1 MLHGLT
7 GRRTY
12 GVLPF
17 QHGLGIDEED
27 GLRVSLRGAVRES
40 VVAPP
45 VGDDVLRVAVCA
57 VPLMSNFTDVD
68 ALAAEPGVVVR
79 FVDRAEE
86 LVDADLVV
94 VPGTRGTVR
103 ALRWLRERGLADALA
118 RRAAEGRP
126 VLGICGGFQVLGE
139 HIEDDVESRE
149 GSVAGLG
156 LLPVRVRFAREK
168 TLARPVGEAL
178 GEPVEGYE
186 IHHGV
191 AEVAGGE
198 AFLDGCRVGEMWG
211 THWHGSLESDGFR
224 RRFLAGWRGRP
235 APLRP
240 RARTSFAALREE
252 QLDLL
257 GDLIEEHADTDA
269 LLSLIEKGAPAGL
282 PFIAPGAPVTGGP
295 GTRPRPP
302 RPLPER
308 SFECHHAPRHQGGP
322 VSTPYPFTALVGQDD
337 LRLALLLN
345 AVSPAVGG
353 VLVRGEKG
361 TAKSTAV
368 RALSALL
375 PEVPVVAGCRFSLRP
390 GRRRPE
396 LPRRPA
402 RGGRR
407 AARPARMVELPVGA
421 SEDRLVGALDI
432 ERALAEGVKAFEPGL
447 LADAHR
453 GILYVDEVN
462 LLHDHLVDLLLD
474 AAAMGASYVERE
486 GVSVRH
492 AARFLL
498 VGTMNPEEGEL
509 RPQLLDRFGLTVEV
523 AASRETDQR
532 VEVVRRRLAHDDD
545 PEAFAGRWADEEA
558 ALRDRVVAAR
568 ALLPQ
573 VVLGDGALRQ
583 IAATCA
589 AFEVDG
595 MRADIVMARTAT
607 ALAAWAGRTDVRSE
621 DVRQAALLALPH
633 RRRRNPF
640 DAPGLDEDK
649 LDETL
654 DEAREDDAPEPP
666 GSPEPPEGDD
676 DPDGGPGGGGGQP
689 PADGGPD
696 SPGLPPQQ
704 SRDQAE
710 DRNQGEGAGQEDAPA
725 PQAPAAGGPGEQGA
739 VSAAEPFRTRMLSV
753 PGIGEGAAGRRSRA
767 RTEHGR
773 TTGSRRPRG
782 ALTKLHLAATVQAA
796 APHQRARG
804 RSGTGLVVRRDDLR
818 QATREGREGN
828 LVLFVVDASGSMA
841 ARQRMSA
848 VKGAVLS
855 LLLDAYQRRDKVG
868 LVTFRGSAAE
878 VALPPTSSVDAAAAR
893 LETLPTGGR
902 TPLAAGLLRAHDVL
916 RVERLRDAARRPLL
930 VVVTDGRATGG
941 VEPVAQAGRA
951 ARLFA
956 ADGVASVVVDCESGY
971 VRLGL
976 AGQLAGELGGT
987 AVTLDELRA
996 DSIAGLVKDVQGH
1009 GNHSRK
1015 AA

>member
-1 MLHGLT
+1 MT
-7 GRRTY
+7 T
-12 GVLPF
+12 PF
-17 QHGLGIDEED
+17 
-27 GLRVSLRGAVRES
+27 
-40 VVAPP
+40 
-45 VGDDVLRVAVCA
+45 
-57 VPLMSNFTDVD
+57 
-68 ALAAEPGVVVR
+68 
-79 FVDRAEE
+79 
-86 LVDADLVV
+86 
-94 VPGTRGTVR
+94 
-103 ALRWLRERGLADALA
+103 
-118 RRAAEGRP
+118 
-126 VLGICGGFQVLGE
+126 
-139 HIEDDVESRE
+139 
-149 GSVAGLG
+149 
-156 LLPVRVRFAREK
+156 
-168 TLARPVGEAL
+168 
-178 GEPVEGYE
+178 
-186 IHHGV
+186 
-191 AEVAGGE
+191 
-198 AFLDGCRVGEMWG
+198 
-211 THWHGSLESDGFR
+211 
-224 RRFLAGWRGRP
+224 
-235 APLRP
+235 
-240 RARTSFAALREE
+240 
-252 QLDLL
+252 
-257 GDLIEEHADTDA
+257 
-269 LLSLIEKGAPAGL
+269 
-282 PFIAPGAPVTGGP
+282 
-295 GTRPRPP
+295 
-302 RPLPER
+302 
-308 SFECHHAPRHQGGP
+308 
-322 VSTPYPFTALVGQDD
+322 PFTAVVGQDD

-375 PEVPVVAGCRFSLRP
+375 PQVPVVAGCRFSCDPAAADPSCPDGPHESGP
-390 GRRRPE
+390 GVS
-396 LPRRPA
+396 
-402 RGGRR
+402 
-407 AARPARMVELPVGA
+407 RPARMVELPVGA

-523 AASRETDQR
+523 AASREPDQR
-532 VEVVRRRLAHDDD
+532 VEIVRRRLAYDDD
-545 PEAFAGRWADEEA
+545 PADFAARWADEETA
-558 ALRDRVVAAR
+558 VRARIVAAR
-568 ALLPQ
+568 ELLPS
-573 VVLGDGALRQ
+573 VRLGDGALRQ

-607 ALAAWAGRTDVRSE
+607 ALAAWAGRTDVLAE

-654 DEAREDDAPEPP
+654 EEF
-666 GSPEPPEGDD
+666 SGDD
-676 DPDGGPGGGGGQP
+676 DSDPDDSGPGGGGGGQP
-689 PADGGPD
+689 APDAGPQGGDTGARPESGEGGGP
-696 SPGLPPQQ
+696 S
-704 SRDQAE
+704 
-710 DRNQGEGAGQEDAPA
+710 
-725 PQAPAAGGPGEQGA
+725 GGGEQSA
-739 VSAAEPFRTRMLSV
+739 VRAAEPFRTKVLSV

-773 TTGSRRPRG
+773 TTGARRPRG

-796 APHQRARG
+796 APYQRARG
-804 RSGTGLVVRRDDLR
+804 RSGPGLVVRRDDLR

-841 ARQRMSA
+841 ARQRMGA

-868 LVTFRGSAAE
+868 LVTFRGSAADL
-878 VALPPTSSVDAAAAR
+878 ALPPTSSVDAAAAR
-893 LETLPTGGR
+893 LESLPTGGR
-902 TPLAAGLLRAHDVL
+902 TPLAAGLLKAHEVL
-916 RVERLRDAARRPLL
+916 RVERLRDPARRAL
-930 VVVTDGRATGG
+930 VMVVTDGRATGG
-941 VEPVAQAGRA
+941 PEPLALASRA
-951 ARLFA
+951 AGLFA
-956 ADGVASVVVDCESGY
+956 AEQVASVVVDCESGP

-976 AGQLAGELGGT
+976 AGRLAGELGGT

-996 DSIAGLVKDVQGH
+996 DSIAGLVREVQG
-1009 GNHSRK
+1009 NRR

>member
-1 MLHGLT
+1 MT
-7 GRRTY
+7 
-12 GVLPF
+12 
-17 QHGLGIDEED
+17 
-27 GLRVSLRGAVRES
+27 
-40 VVAPP
+40 
-45 VGDDVLRVAVCA
+45 
-57 VPLMSNFTDVD
+57 
-68 ALAAEPGVVVR
+68 
-79 FVDRAEE
+79 
-86 LVDADLVV
+86 
-94 VPGTRGTVR
+94 
-103 ALRWLRERGLADALA
+103 
-118 RRAAEGRP
+118 
-126 VLGICGGFQVLGE
+126 
-139 HIEDDVESRE
+139 
-149 GSVAGLG
+149 
-156 LLPVRVRFAREK
+156 
-168 TLARPVGEAL
+168 
-178 GEPVEGYE
+178 
-186 IHHGV
+186 
-191 AEVAGGE
+191 
-198 AFLDGCRVGEMWG
+198 
-211 THWHGSLESDGFR
+211 
-224 RRFLAGWRGRP
+224 
-235 APLRP
+235 
-240 RARTSFAALREE
+240 
-252 QLDLL
+252 
-257 GDLIEEHADTDA
+257 
-269 LLSLIEKGAPAGL
+269 
-282 PFIAPGAPVTGGP
+282 
-295 GTRPRPP
+295 
-302 RPLPER
+302 
-308 SFECHHAPRHQGGP
+308 
-322 VSTPYPFTALVGQDD
+322 STPFPFTAVVGQDD

-375 PEVPVVAGCRFSLRP
+375 PPVAVVPGCRFSCAPDAPDP
-390 GRRRPE
+390 GCPDGPHEPGTGTR
-396 LPRRPA
+396 
-402 RGGRR
+402 
-407 AARPARMVELPVGA
+407 RPARMVELPVGA

-492 AARFLL
+492 ASKFLL

-523 AASRETDQR
+523 AASREPDQR

-545 PEAFAGRWADEEA
+545 PAGFAARWAGEEA
-558 ALRDRVVAAR
+558 AVRARIVAAR
-568 ALLPQ
+568 ELLPS
-573 VVLGDGALRQ
+573 VVLGDAALRQ

-607 ALAAWAGRTDVRSE
+607 ALAAWAGRTDVLAE

-654 DEAREDDAPEPP
+654 DEF
-666 GSPEPPEGDD
+666 GDQGHD
-676 DPDGGPGGGGGQP
+676 DPDPDPDPGPDGPGGGGGRP
-689 PADGGPD
+689 PEQGPEGGSGDAGPPPEAGTGD
-696 SPGLPPQQ
+696 DPGPAP
-704 SRDQAE
+704 A
-710 DRNQGEGAGQEDAPA
+710 GGGAGERS
-725 PQAPAAGGPGEQGA
+725 A
-739 VSAAEPFRTRMLSV
+739 VRPAEPFRTRVLSV
-753 PGIGEGAAGRRSRA
+753 PGLGEGTAGRRSRA

-773 TTGSRRPRG
+773 TTGDRRPRG
-782 ALTKLHLAATVQAA
+782 ALTKLHLAATVRAA
-796 APHQRARG
+796 APHQRERG
-804 RSGTGLVVRRDDLR
+804 RAGRGLVVRRDDLR

-868 LVTFRGSAAE
+868 LVTFRGSAAA

-893 LETLPTGGR
+893 LESLPTGGR
-902 TPLAAGLLRAHDVL
+902 TPLAAGLLKAHEVL
-916 RVERLRDAARRPLL
+916 RVERLRDPARRALV

-941 VEPVAQAGRA
+941 VEPVALAGRA

-956 ADGVASVVVDCESGY
+956 AEGTASVVVDCESGPI
-971 VRLGL
+971 RLGL

-996 DSIAGLVKDVQGH
+996 DSIAGLVKDVRETG
-1009 GNHSRK
+1009 SRR

>member
-1 MLHGLT
+1 MS
-7 GRRTY
+7 
-12 GVLPF
+12 VPF
-17 QHGLGIDEED
+17 
-27 GLRVSLRGAVRES
+27 
-40 VVAPP
+40 
-45 VGDDVLRVAVCA
+45 
-57 VPLMSNFTDVD
+57 
-68 ALAAEPGVVVR
+68 
-79 FVDRAEE
+79 
-86 LVDADLVV
+86 
-94 VPGTRGTVR
+94 
-103 ALRWLRERGLADALA
+103 
-118 RRAAEGRP
+118 
-126 VLGICGGFQVLGE
+126 
-139 HIEDDVESRE
+139 
-149 GSVAGLG
+149 
-156 LLPVRVRFAREK
+156 
-168 TLARPVGEAL
+168 
-178 GEPVEGYE
+178 
-186 IHHGV
+186 
-191 AEVAGGE
+191 
-198 AFLDGCRVGEMWG
+198 
-211 THWHGSLESDGFR
+211 
-224 RRFLAGWRGRP
+224 
-235 APLRP
+235 
-240 RARTSFAALREE
+240 
-252 QLDLL
+252 
-257 GDLIEEHADTDA
+257 
-269 LLSLIEKGAPAGL
+269 
-282 PFIAPGAPVTGGP
+282 
-295 GTRPRPP
+295 
-302 RPLPER
+302 
-308 SFECHHAPRHQGGP
+308 
-322 VSTPYPFTALVGQDD
+322 PFTAVVGQDD

-368 RALSALL
+368 RALAALL
-375 PEVPVVAGCRFSLRP
+375 PEVEVVAGCRFSCDPAKPDPACPDGPHEPAFETRP
-390 GRRRPE
+390 S
-396 LPRRPA
+396 
-402 RGGRR
+402 
-407 AARPARMVELPVGA
+407 RMVELPVGA

-432 ERALAEGVKAFEPGL
+432 ERALSEGVKAFEPGL

-523 AASRETDQR
+523 AASREPDQR
-532 VEVVRRRLAHDDD
+532 VEVVRRRLAYDDD
-545 PEAFAGRWADEEA
+545 PAAFVARWADEESDV
-558 ALRDRVVAAR
+558 RQRVVAAR
-568 ALLPQ
+568 ELLPS
-573 VVLGDGALRQ
+573 VVLGDGVLRQ

-607 ALAAWAGRTDVRSE
+607 ALAAWAGRTEVLAD

-654 DEAREDDAPEPP
+654 EEFA
-666 GSPEPPEGDD
+666 EPPENAADPENAQDD
-676 DPDGGPGGGGGQP
+676 EDPDPGPDGPGGGGQP
-689 PADGGPD
+689 PSSEPEGPQGGDFGEQPE
-696 SPGLPPQQ
+696 S
-704 SRDQAE
+704 
-710 DRNQGEGAGQEDAPA
+710 GEGVPA
-725 PQAPAAGGPGEQGA
+725 QAPAAGEQSA
-739 VSAAEPFRTRMLSV
+739 VRAAEPFRTKVLSV
-753 PGIGEGAAGRRSRA
+753 PGLGEGATGRRSRA

-773 TTGSRRPRG
+773 TTGARRPRG
-782 ALTKLHLAATVQAA
+782 TLTKLHLAATVQAA
-796 APHQRARG
+796 APHQRTRG
-804 RSGTGLVVRRDDLR
+804 RSGPGLVVRRDDLR

-893 LETLPTGGR
+893 LESLPTGGR
-902 TPLAAGLLRAHDVL
+902 TPLAAGLLKAHDVL
-916 RVERLRDAARRPLL
+916 RVERLRDPARRPLV

-941 VEPVAQAGRA
+941 PEPVALAGRA

-956 ADGVASVVVDCESGY
+956 AEGTASVVVDCESGL

-996 DSIAGLVKDVQGH
+996 DSIAGLVRDVQGTQ
-1009 GNHSRK
+1009 GPQGTSRR

>member
-1 MLHGLT
+1 MT
-7 GRRTY
+7 T
-12 GVLPF
+12 PF
-17 QHGLGIDEED
+17 
-27 GLRVSLRGAVRES
+27 
-40 VVAPP
+40 
-45 VGDDVLRVAVCA
+45 
-57 VPLMSNFTDVD
+57 
-68 ALAAEPGVVVR
+68 
-79 FVDRAEE
+79 
-86 LVDADLVV
+86 
-94 VPGTRGTVR
+94 
-103 ALRWLRERGLADALA
+103 
-118 RRAAEGRP
+118 
-126 VLGICGGFQVLGE
+126 
-139 HIEDDVESRE
+139 
-149 GSVAGLG
+149 
-156 LLPVRVRFAREK
+156 
-168 TLARPVGEAL
+168 
-178 GEPVEGYE
+178 
-186 IHHGV
+186 
-191 AEVAGGE
+191 
-198 AFLDGCRVGEMWG
+198 
-211 THWHGSLESDGFR
+211 
-224 RRFLAGWRGRP
+224 
-235 APLRP
+235 
-240 RARTSFAALREE
+240 
-252 QLDLL
+252 
-257 GDLIEEHADTDA
+257 
-269 LLSLIEKGAPAGL
+269 
-282 PFIAPGAPVTGGP
+282 
-295 GTRPRPP
+295 
-302 RPLPER
+302 
-308 SFECHHAPRHQGGP
+308 
-322 VSTPYPFTALVGQDD
+322 PFTAVVGQDD

-375 PEVPVVAGCRFSLRP
+375 PAVAVVPGCRFSCD
-390 GRRRPE
+390 
-396 LPRRPA
+396 PA
-402 RGGRR
+402 SPDPQCPDGPHEAGGGTER
-407 AARPARMVELPVGA
+407 AARMVELPVGA
-421 SEDRLVGALDI
+421 SEDRLIGALDI

-492 AARFLL
+492 AAKFLL

-523 AASRETDQR
+523 AASREPDQR
-532 VEVVRRRLAHDDD
+532 VEVVRRRLAYDDD
-545 PEAFAGRWADEEA
+545 PAAFAAKWAREEA
-558 ALRDRVVAAR
+558 AVRQRIVAAR
-568 ALLPQ
+568 ELLPQ
-573 VVLGDGALRQ
+573 VRLGDAALRQ

-607 ALAAWAGRTDVRSE
+607 ALAAWAGRTDVLAE

-654 DEAREDDAPEPP
+654 EQY
-666 GSPEPPEGDD
+666 SGDD
-676 DPDGGPGGGGGQP
+676 GDGGDDEPDPDGPGGGGQPAPDSGPQGDGGEAARPEAGEGGQP
-689 PADGGPD
+689 
-696 SPGLPPQQ
+696 
-704 SRDQAE
+704 QAS
-710 DRNQGEGAGQEDAPA
+710 GAG
-725 PQAPAAGGPGEQGA
+725 EQSA
-739 VSAAEPFRTRMLSV
+739 VRATEPFRTKVLSV

-773 TTGSRRPRG
+773 TTGARRPQG
-782 ALTKLHLAATVQAA
+782 TLTKLHLAATVQAA

-804 RSGTGLVVRRDDLR
+804 RSGPGLVVRRDDLR

-868 LVTFRGSAAE
+868 LVTFRGTSAE

-902 TPLAAGLLRAHDVL
+902 TPLAAGLLKAHEVL
-916 RVERLRDAARRPLL
+916 RVERLRDPARRPLV

-941 VEPVAQAGRA
+941 PEPVALAGRA

-956 ADGVASVVVDCESGY
+956 AEQVASVVVDCESGP

-996 DSIAGLVKDVQGH
+996 DSIAGLVKGIQG
-1009 GNHSRK
+1009 RR

>member
-1 MLHGLT
+1 
-7 GRRTY
+7 
-12 GVLPF
+12 
-17 QHGLGIDEED
+17 
-27 GLRVSLRGAVRES
+27 
-40 VVAPP
+40 
-45 VGDDVLRVAVCA
+45 
-57 VPLMSNFTDVD
+57 
-68 ALAAEPGVVVR
+68 
-79 FVDRAEE
+79 
-86 LVDADLVV
+86 
-94 VPGTRGTVR
+94 
-103 ALRWLRERGLADALA
+103 
-118 RRAAEGRP
+118 
-126 VLGICGGFQVLGE
+126 
-139 HIEDDVESRE
+139 
-149 GSVAGLG
+149 
-156 LLPVRVRFAREK
+156 
-168 TLARPVGEAL
+168 
-178 GEPVEGYE
+178 
-186 IHHGV
+186 
-191 AEVAGGE
+191 
-198 AFLDGCRVGEMWG
+198 
-211 THWHGSLESDGFR
+211 
-224 RRFLAGWRGRP
+224 
-235 APLRP
+235 
-240 RARTSFAALREE
+240 
-252 QLDLL
+252 
-257 GDLIEEHADTDA
+257 
-269 LLSLIEKGAPAGL
+269 
-282 PFIAPGAPVTGGP
+282 
-295 GTRPRPP
+295 
-302 RPLPER
+302 
-308 SFECHHAPRHQGGP
+308 
-322 VSTPYPFTALVGQDD
+322 VSTPFPFTAVVGQDD

-375 PEVPVVAGCRFSLRP
+375 PEVAVVPGCRFSCD
-390 GRRRPE
+390 
-396 LPRRPA
+396 PA
-402 RGGRR
+402 APDPVCPDGPHET
-407 AARPARMVELPVGA
+407 ATCTQRPARMVELPVGA

-523 AASRETDQR
+523 AASREPDQR

-545 PEAFAGRWADEEA
+545 PAAFAARWADEEA
-558 ALRDRVVAAR
+558 AVRARIVAAR
-568 ALLPQ
+568 ALLPS
-573 VVLGDGALRQ
+573 VRLGDGPLRQ

-607 ALAAWAGRTDVRSE
+607 ALAAWAGRTEVIAE

-640 DAPGLDEDK
+640 DAPGIDEDK

-654 DEAREDDAPEPP
+654 EEFG
-666 GSPEPPEGDD
+666 GSDGGSD
-676 DPDGGPGGGGGQP
+676 DPDDEPDPDPDGPGGGGRP
-689 PADGGPD
+689 PQDDGPD
-696 SPGLPPQQ
+696 DGSPAGDVP
-704 SRDQAE
+704 A
-710 DRNQGEGAGQEDAPA
+710 QGEPSENG
-725 PQAPAAGGPGEQGA
+725 QAPAGRGGEQSP
-739 VSAAEPFRTRMLSV
+739 VRAAEPFRTKVLSV
-753 PGIGEGAAGRRSRA
+753 PGLGEGAAGRRSRA

-773 TTGSRRPRG
+773 TTGSRRPNG
-782 ALTKLHLAATVQAA
+782 TLTKLHLAATVQAA
-796 APHQRARG
+796 APHQLARG
-804 RSGTGLVVRRDDLR
+804 RSGRGLVVRRDDLR
-818 QATREGREGN
+818 QAAREGREGN

-841 ARQRMSA
+841 ARQRMGA

-893 LETLPTGGR
+893 LESLPTGGR
-902 TPLAAGLLRAHDVL
+902 TPLAAGLLRAHEVL
-916 RVERLRDAARRPLL
+916 RVERLRDAARRPLV

-941 VEPVAQAGRA
+941 AEPVATAGRA

-956 ADGVASVVVDCESGY
+956 ADGVASVVVDCESGP

-987 AVTLDELRA
+987 PVTLDELRA
-996 DSIAGLVKDVQGH
+996 DSIAGLVRDVQGT
-1009 GNHSRK
+1009 SRR

>member
-1 MLHGLT
+1 MT
-7 GRRTY
+7 T
-12 GVLPF
+12 PF
-17 QHGLGIDEED
+17 
-27 GLRVSLRGAVRES
+27 
-40 VVAPP
+40 
-45 VGDDVLRVAVCA
+45 
-57 VPLMSNFTDVD
+57 
-68 ALAAEPGVVVR
+68 
-79 FVDRAEE
+79 
-86 LVDADLVV
+86 
-94 VPGTRGTVR
+94 
-103 ALRWLRERGLADALA
+103 
-118 RRAAEGRP
+118 
-126 VLGICGGFQVLGE
+126 
-139 HIEDDVESRE
+139 
-149 GSVAGLG
+149 
-156 LLPVRVRFAREK
+156 
-168 TLARPVGEAL
+168 
-178 GEPVEGYE
+178 
-186 IHHGV
+186 
-191 AEVAGGE
+191 
-198 AFLDGCRVGEMWG
+198 
-211 THWHGSLESDGFR
+211 
-224 RRFLAGWRGRP
+224 
-235 APLRP
+235 
-240 RARTSFAALREE
+240 
-252 QLDLL
+252 
-257 GDLIEEHADTDA
+257 
-269 LLSLIEKGAPAGL
+269 
-282 PFIAPGAPVTGGP
+282 
-295 GTRPRPP
+295 
-302 RPLPER
+302 
-308 SFECHHAPRHQGGP
+308 
-322 VSTPYPFTALVGQDD
+322 PFTAVVGQDD

-368 RALSALL
+368 RALSALMPTL
-375 PEVPVVAGCRFSLRP
+375 DVVSGCRFSCDP
-390 GRRRPE
+390 GSPD
-396 LPRRPA
+396 PA
-402 RGGRR
+402 CPDGPHEPG
-407 AARPARMVELPVGA
+407 AFETRPARMVELPVGA

-523 AASRETDQR
+523 AASREPDQR
-532 VEVVRRRLAHDDD
+532 VEVVRRRLAYDDD
-545 PEAFAGRWADEEA
+545 PAGFAERWAAEEA
-558 ALRDRVVAAR
+558 AVRARIVAAR
-568 ALLPQ
+568 ELLPS
-573 VVLGDGALRQ
+573 VRLGDGALRQ

-607 ALAAWAGRTDVRSE
+607 ALAAWAGRTEVLAE

-649 LDETL
+649 LDRTL
-654 DEAREDDAPEPP
+654 EEF
-666 GSPEPPEGDD
+666 SGDD
-676 DPDGGPGGGGGQP
+676 DPDPGPDGPGGGGGQP
-689 PADGGPD
+689 PSEGPRGDGDFGARP
-696 SPGLPPQQ
+696 
-704 SRDQAE
+704 E
-710 DRNQGEGAGQEDAPA
+710 EGEGGA
-725 PQAPAAGGPGEQGA
+725 PQASGAGEQSA
-739 VSAAEPFRTRMLSV
+739 VRAAEPFRTKVLSV

-773 TTGSRRPRG
+773 TTGARRPRG

-804 RSGTGLVVRRDDLR
+804 RSGPGLVVRRDDLR

-868 LVTFRGSAAE
+868 LVTFRGAAAD
-878 VALPPTSSVDAAAAR
+878 VALPPTSSVDTAAAR
-893 LETLPTGGR
+893 LESLPTGGR
-902 TPLAAGLLRAHDVL
+902 TPLAAGLLKAHDVL
-916 RVERLRDAARRPLL
+916 RVERLRDPARRALV

-941 VEPVAQAGRA
+941 PEPVALAARA

-956 ADGVASVVVDCESGY
+956 ADSVASVVVDCESGP

-976 AGQLAGELGGT
+976 AGQLAGDLGGT

-996 DSIAGLVKDVQGH
+996 DSIAGLVKDV
-1009 GNHSRK
+1009 RRR

>member
-1 MLHGLT
+1 M
-7 GRRTY
+7 
-12 GVLPF
+12 
-17 QHGLGIDEED
+17 
-27 GLRVSLRGAVRES
+27 
-40 VVAPP
+40 
-45 VGDDVLRVAVCA
+45 
-57 VPLMSNFTDVD
+57 
-68 ALAAEPGVVVR
+68 
-79 FVDRAEE
+79 
-86 LVDADLVV
+86 
-94 VPGTRGTVR
+94 
-103 ALRWLRERGLADALA
+103 
-118 RRAAEGRP
+118 
-126 VLGICGGFQVLGE
+126 
-139 HIEDDVESRE
+139 
-149 GSVAGLG
+149 
-156 LLPVRVRFAREK
+156 
-168 TLARPVGEAL
+168 
-178 GEPVEGYE
+178 
-186 IHHGV
+186 
-191 AEVAGGE
+191 
-198 AFLDGCRVGEMWG
+198 
-211 THWHGSLESDGFR
+211 
-224 RRFLAGWRGRP
+224 
-235 APLRP
+235 
-240 RARTSFAALREE
+240 
-252 QLDLL
+252 
-257 GDLIEEHADTDA
+257 
-269 LLSLIEKGAPAGL
+269 
-282 PFIAPGAPVTGGP
+282 
-295 GTRPRPP
+295 
-302 RPLPER
+302 
-308 SFECHHAPRHQGGP
+308 
-322 VSTPYPFTALVGQDD
+322 STPFPFTAVVGQDD

-368 RALSALL
+368 RALSALM
-375 PEVPVVAGCRFSLRP
+375 PQVDVVSGCRFSCDP
-390 GRRRPE
+390 GSPD
-396 LPRRPA
+396 PA
-402 RGGRR
+402 CPDGPHAPG
-407 AARPARMVELPVGA
+407 AFESRPARMVELPVGA

-492 AARFLL
+492 AAKFLL

-523 AASRETDQR
+523 AASREPEQR
-532 VEVVRRRLAHDDD
+532 VEVVRRRLAYDDD
-545 PEAFAGRWADEEA
+545 PAGFAARWAEEEA
-558 ALRDRVVAAR
+558 AVRARIVAAR
-568 ALLPQ
+568 ELLPS
-573 VVLGDGALRQ
+573 VRLGDGALRQ

-607 ALAAWAGRTDVRSE
+607 ALAAWAGRTDVLAE

-649 LDETL
+649 LDQTL
-654 DEAREDDAPEPP
+654 EEFSGEDDEDP
-666 GSPEPPEGDD
+666 
-676 DPDGGPGGGGGQP
+676 DPDGPGGGGGGQP
-689 PADGGPD
+689 PQGDGD
-696 SPGLPPQQ
+696 PQGGDTGA
-704 SRDQAE
+704 RPEA
-710 DRNQGEGAGQEDAPA
+710 GEGGEPQPSGAGAGE
-725 PQAPAAGGPGEQGA
+725 QAPAR
-739 VSAAEPFRTRMLSV
+739 AAEPFRAKVLSV

-773 TTGSRRPRG
+773 TTGARRPRG
-782 ALTKLHLAATVQAA
+782 TLTKLHLAATVQAA

-804 RSGTGLVVRRDDLR
+804 RSGPGLVVRRDDLR

-868 LVTFRGSAAE
+868 LVTFRGKDAQ

-893 LETLPTGGR
+893 LESLPTGGR
-902 TPLAAGLLRAHDVL
+902 TPLAAGLLRAHEVL
-916 RVERLRDAARRPLL
+916 RVERLRDPARRALV

-941 VEPVAQAGRA
+941 PEPVALAGRA

-956 ADGVASVVVDCESGY
+956 AEGVASVVVDCESGP

-996 DSIAGLVKDVQGH
+996 DSIAGLVKDVQ
-1009 GNHSRK
+1009 RR